1 MPLDPPTSPRGA
13 GHLRALAATALLAA
27 TAVGGLALREPAPAP
42 PGPPSSS
49 PVARAQA
56 GAVEL
61 TASLDRSAVLV
72 GGDGQ
77 LRVELALR
85 ASAGDAA
92 TRLPTDLVVVLDRS
106 GSMQG
111 DPLATAKAAVRD
123 LLGRLGPG
131 DRFALVS
138 YASEARVDA
147 PLAPVST
154 RARSEW
160 ERALAGIPAAG
171 GTNLAE
177 GLDLAHRVA
186 LGGRTAGRVTRL
198 IVLSDGHANQGDHS
212 PGGLAARARRAV
224 AGEYVL
230 STVGIGQGFDE
241 ALMGALADAG
251 TGSFYYLPRPDALA
265 DVFSAEFASA
275 RETAARGLLVEMAP
289 GAGVSVQSASG
300 LPLERQGS
308 LVRFR
313 PGDLF
318 AGQDRRIWVTL
329 RVPTAQVGELEL
341 GGVWLR
347 WRDPGGASRELA
359 LTALPRVAC
368 VAAERD
374 YYASFDEDVYRR
386 ADSGDALGQLE
397 EQVALEMRQG
407 RLAEARARVQG
418 FLDQL
423 RDAQRRAFGS
433 ESTGDVAA
441 IESLQGTLEAPE
453 AAAPAVQQRLG
464 KQLLEQGRDAR
475 RQGGKRR

>member
-1 MPLDPPTSPRGA
+1 MPLDPSTSHRDG
-13 GHLRALAATALLAA
+13 GRRLRALAATALLVA
-27 TAVGGLALREPAPAP
+27 TAAGGLALRDPAPAP
-42 PGPPSSS
+42 PGPGGATPL
-49 PVARAQA
+49 AHAQA
-56 GAVEL
+56 GAVDL
-61 TASLDRSAVLV
+61 SASLDRGAVLA
-72 GGDGQ
+72 GGDGR

-85 ASAGDAA
+85 AAPGDAP
-92 TRLPTDLVVVLDRS
+92 TRRPTDLVVVLDRS

-111 DPLATAKAAVRD
+111 EPLATAKAAVRD
-123 LLGRLGPG
+123 LLGRLGSG

-147 PLAPVST
+147 PLAPVSPT
-154 RARSEW
+154 ARRAW
-160 ERALAGIPAAG
+160 ERGLAAIPAMG

-186 LGGRTAGRVTRL
+186 LDARTPGRVTRVV
-198 IVLSDGHANQGDHS
+198 VLSDGHANQGDAS
-212 PGGLAARARRAV
+212 PEGLAARARRAV

-251 TGSFYYLPRPDALA
+251 TGSFYYLPRADALA
-265 DVFSAEFASA
+265 GVFSAEFASA
-275 RETAARGLLVEMAP
+275 RETTARGLVVEIAP
-289 GAGVSVQSASG
+289 GAGVAVESASG

-329 RVPTAQVGELEL
+329 SVPTDEVGERAL
-341 GGVWLR
+341 GSVALR
-347 WRDPGGASRELA
+347 WREPDGAPRELA
-359 LTALPRVAC
+359 LPALPRVAC
-368 VAAERD
+368 VAAEGD
-374 YYASFDEDVYRR
+374 YYAAFDEDVYRR
-386 ADSGDALGQLE
+386 ADSGDALGRLE
-397 EQVALEMRQG
+397 EQVALEVRQG

-423 RDAQRRAFGS
+423 RDVQRRAFGS
-433 ESTGDVAA
+433 ESAGDVAA
-441 IESLQGTLEAPE
+441 IETLQGSLEAPE

-475 RQGGKRR
+475 RQGSKR